1 MAQFSLRSLFM
12 GTLAAFVGFASSFAV
27 ILQGLVTVG
36 ASTAQAASGLMA
48 LCLAMGLA
56 AIVLS
61 TRTRLPISVAWST
74 PGGALLAG
82 TVVEGGF
89 GVAVGAF
96 IGCAVMLMLS
106 GLIPWLGRLVARL
119 PVCLASA
126 MLAGI
131 LFRLCTAPAIAMAEV
146 PLVGVLLIAA
156 WAIGGFINRLLA
168 VPAAL
173 FVFVVYTLMSFDL
186 SSLAWEKVDWFPW
199 VWITPEFTLQGLISI
214 AVPLFIVTTA
224 SQNIPGAAVL
234 QSNGYVTPM
243 GPLVATTGLFS
254 LLSAPFGGH
263 AVNLAAI
270 TAALCAGEESHPDP
284 TRRYWS
290 AIVAGVWYIIIGVS
304 AGAVTLFVSLAPAI
318 VLQAVAGLALMGSF
332 AAASVAAFTTTQY
345 REAAAITF
353 FIAASGVSF
362 GGISGAFWGLL
373 AGVLVYTL
381 IRWREQQASD

>member
-1 MAQFSLRSLFM
+1 M

-27 ILQGLVTVG
+27 VLQGLISVG
-36 ASTAQAASGLMA
+36 ASTAQAASGMMA

-61 TRTRLPISVAWST
+61 LRTRLPISVAWST

-82 TVVEGGF
+82 TFVEGGF

-96 IGCAVMLMLS
+96 IVCAVLLLLS
-106 GLIPWLGRLVARL
+106 GLIPLLGRVVARL

-131 LFRLCTAPAIAMAEV
+131 LFRLCTAPAMAIAEA
-146 PLVGVLLIAA
+146 PLIGLLLIAA
-156 WAIGGFINRLLA
+156 WAIGGYLNRLLA

-173 FVFVVYTLMSFDL
+173 CAFVIYTLTTSDL
-186 SSLAWEKVDWFPW
+186 SSLAWSQVEWLPW
-199 VWITPEFTLQGLISI
+199 MWVTPQFTLQGIISI
-214 AVPLFIVTTA
+214 ALPLFIVTTA

-234 QSNGYVTPM
+234 KSNGYVTPV
-243 GPLVATTGLFS
+243 GPLVATTGFFS

-270 TAALCAGEESHPDP
+270 TAALCAGEEAHPDP
-284 TRRYWS
+284 ARRYWS
-290 AIVAGVWYIIIGVS
+290 AVIAGVWYVVIGVS
-304 AGAVTLFVSLAPAI
+304 AGAVTMFVSLAPAI
-318 VLQAVAGLALMGSF
+318 LLQSVAGLALMGSF
-332 AAASVAAFTTTQY
+332 AAASVAAFTAIQF

-353 FIAASGVSF
+353 FITASGLSF
-362 GGISGAFWGLL
+362 GGISSAFWGLI
-373 AGVLVYTL
+373 AGVLVYALTA
-381 IRWREQQASD
+381 WREQQATG